1 MSQEVFIR
9 GIFSGIMALTF
20 ACVVFFRYDPE
31 AGTEVSDTHRQKYLP
46 YIPGCLL
53 PGFLLG
59 ITVLSAVY
67 YGGAGAARML
77 LSSCFGI
84 FLHIS
89 LYYLILLLILPF
101 LRKIISA
108 RACAMLW
115 LIPNYLYIIHQ
126 SYMELPSPLL
136 VFTAKGNLAWILF
149 GIWLVG
155 FVLVLLFKCI
165 QHLIFRRHI
174 LRDASP
180 VTDPEILKVWNT
192 IVDDANFRKPKFRLV
207 VSPVVSTPLT
217 IGLSRRSTRVV
228 LPEKQYSKQ
237 DLELIL
243 RHEIIHIGREDA
255 WNKFFMVFCTAMCWF
270 NPLMWIAMRKSA
282 DDLELSCDETVLLN
296 KDDTERKQY
305 AHLLLNTA
313 ADGRGFT
320 TCLSPS
326 ARSMRYRLKSIMKP
340 QAKYTGATLVAIAFF
355 LLAMTSGY
363 VALAYDGAPGS
374 EVLCSPGDQ
383 SKYELTVMNSD
394 LPITEE
400 GMKLA
405 DGDGILDYLTGLEMY
420 RITGQYSFNSTTR
433 EALLKLYLPGVSTW
447 WLYLYDDAIEVYH
460 LNGSRPRGVYYY
472 IPDGI
477 DWTYLDSLVVP

>member
-1 MSQEVFIR
+1 MSNHVFFR
-9 GIFSGIMALTF
+9 GFVSGIMALAF
-20 ACVVFFRYDPE
+20 AWRVYARSNDDLD
-31 AGTEVSDTHRQKYLP
+31 SDLTNPTSRKYMP
-46 YIPGCLL
+46 YIPAYLL
-53 PGFLLG
+53 PMFLVGLAIISIVMDG
-59 ITVLSAVY
+59 Y
-67 YGGAGAARML
+67 MPAARTM
-77 LSSCFGI
+77 LSSCFAI

-89 LYYLILLLILPF
+89 LYYLLLLVLLPF
-101 LRKIISA
+101 LRKTISA

-115 LIPNYLYIIHQ
+115 LIPNYLYVIHQ
-126 SYMELPSPLL
+126 GYMELSAPAL
-136 VFTAKGNLAWILF
+136 VLIDRWNLVWILF
-149 GIWLVG
+149 GIWLAG
-155 FVLVLLFKCI
+155 FFGVLLYKCI
-165 QHLIFRRHI
+165 QHLTFRRRI
-174 LRDASP
+174 LRDAQP
-180 VTDPEILKVWNT
+180 VTDRAVWAAWNT
-192 IVDDANFRKPKFRLV
+192 VTVEAYATRPKFQLM
-207 VSPVVSTPLT
+207 VSPAVSTPLT
-217 IGLSRRSTRVV
+217 IGLTKGSTRVV
-228 LPEKQYSKQ
+228 LPDQKYSQ
-237 DLELIL
+237 EELELIL

-296 KDDTERKQY
+296 KDNTERKQY

-313 ADGRGFT
+313 GDGRGFT

-374 EVLCSPGDQ
+374 EILCSTGDQ
-383 SKYELTVMNSD
+383 SQYELTVMNSD

-400 GMKLA
+400 GLKLA

-477 DWTYLDSLVVP
+477 DWTYLDALIVP